1 MCGTH
6 HFDFYTYGTRLAAI
20 ESGNWMNYDH
30 LPIEQSIAGI
40 YISPVLTAGLLGVVI
55 AWFITRLMNRLQ
67 LARYIW
73 HPPLF
78 FLALC
83 VICTGFVGTFIIPI

>member
-1 MCGTH
+1 MQPKAT
-6 HFDFYTYGTRLAAI
+6 DAARAAT
-20 ESGNWMNYDH
+20 NQPMNYDH
-30 LPIEQSIAGI
+30 LPIEQSFTGI
-40 YISPVLTAGLLGVVI
+40 YFSPILSASILGI
-55 AWFITRLMNRLQ
+55 ILAWLITRVLNALR

-73 HPPLF
+73 QPPLF